1 MVGSTIARSFLCR
14 RYNSSQVWTQNSRLA
29 PSGSVPTCQ
38 SCCFPQAHACL
49 RKLSSPVAF
58 HAATTPVY
66 QVARCQLRSSGFITG
81 CANCQLLTRRM
92 MAWISRRGGRLS
104 GRPPMALPVN
114 FTGEPS
120 IAAPTVPRT
129 TPEILLMF

>member
-1 MVGSTIARSFLCR
+1 L
-14 RYNSSQVWTQNSRLA
+14 
-29 PSGSVPTCQ
+29 
-38 SCCFPQAHACL
+38 
-49 RKLSSPVAF
+49 SPVAF

-81 CANCQLLTRRM
+81 CADCQLLTRRM
-92 MAWISRRGGRLS
+92 MAWISRRGGRWS
-104 GRPPMALPVN
+104 GPLMALPVN
-114 FTGEPS
+114 FPGALG